1 MPTYW
6 PNCHDERCK
15 GICNADAPWRQRS
28 DALDK
33 GQSSWEPRDK
43 SGPRKAAPILQIDPQ
58 ARVSIMLLYL
68 SCRGTANLYTIS
80 SVALSSVNGSS
91 FRHFTA
97 GTD

>member
-15 GICNADAPWRQRS
+15 GICNADAPYRQRS

-33 GQSSWEPRDK
+33 GQSSWEPHPK
-43 SGPRKAAPILQIDPQ
+43 SGLRKAAPILQIDPE
-58 ARVSIMLLYL
+58 ARASIMLLSL

-80 SVALSSVNGSS
+80 RVALSSVKGSS
-91 FRHFTA
+91 CRHITA
-97 GTD
+97 GTN